1 MVINFISGDGIINEG
16 IKCLKTDIF
25 AEVEE
30 KLYEKY
36 EDYREYNNVFLHSG
50 NTVLR
55 FKTIE
60 ENNIKN
66 NDIINVFRIEE

>member
-1 MVINFISGDGIINEG
+1 MERVVSKLEQIPAVVDNEG
-16 IKCLKTDIF
+16 AQDFPDFKNYETYFEVNTRRIK
-25 AEVEE
+25 
-30 KLYEKY
+30 
-36 EDYREYNNVFLHSG
+36 
-50 NTVLR
+50 R